1 MLHIHLTDRTR
12 DAFER
17 AACDI
22 VADPTH
28 YEQEPENRDL
38 QAELF
43 TPLLDLSDDETL
55 ALTIQD
61 ARLVHAAVLAYLV
74 QLDFEN
80 ASHNDLAPGAHVL
93 TILEGLG
100 VETQRDNWYPL
111 LADHPFED
119 APLVLCVVRNDL
131 FDQFPFLF
139 KALLSNHAL
148 HDRAHKLRRRHIGE
162 IRRAVLRAN
171 IEAVHDDATTSWWV
185 TRDVLDNMSQ
195 LVATALEQ
203 VKNNP
208 RFEVLYNQPAFY
220 ELASE
225 LARFTS
231 TPTTEPGGET
241 L

>member
-1 MLHIHLTDRTR
+1 MLRIQLTDRTR
-12 DAFER
+12 DALER

-22 VADPTH
+22 IADPTH

-43 TPLLDLSDDETL
+43 TPLLDLSDNETL

-61 ARLVHAAVLAYLV
+61 ARLLHESILRYLV

-80 ASHNDLAPGAHVL
+80 ASHKDLAPGAHVL
-93 TILEGLG
+93 AILEGLG

-131 FDQFPFLF
+131 FDQFSFLF

-148 HDRAHKLRRRHIGE
+148 HDRAHKLNRRHIGE
-162 IRRAVLRAN
+162 MRRTVLRAN
-171 IEAVHDDATTSWWV
+171 IEAIRDDATTSWWV
-185 TRDVLDNMSQ
+185 SRDVLDNMSQ
-195 LVATALEQ
+195 LAATALEQ
-203 VKNNP
+203 AKTSP
-208 RFEVLYNQPAFY
+208 RFEVLYNQPVFH

-225 LARFTS
+225 LARFGR
-231 TPTTEPGGET
+231 TPTTRMGGET